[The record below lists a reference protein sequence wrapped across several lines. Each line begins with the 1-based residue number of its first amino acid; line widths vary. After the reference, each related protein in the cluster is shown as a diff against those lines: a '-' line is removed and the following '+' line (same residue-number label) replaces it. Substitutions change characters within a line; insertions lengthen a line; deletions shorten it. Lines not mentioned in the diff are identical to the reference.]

1 MYRRSSREPATGSLL
16 PCFYCHNLP
25 VCLADPSRQ
34 SREGPAVFGAQSHC
48 GVVALL
54 RFALARLCVR
64 GERANPRSFLTHSKT
79 DPASFLGVFSGN
91 RTGAS
96 VSLPHLILQ
105 QGACSRLFGRPFFGP
120 RSTTCLMPS
129 FIPQRNALIHCGQ
142 LRVDM
147 QRILNVLTCP
157 MGVPSFRLID
167 QRLKKRSLPA
177 QMTID

>member
-16 PCFYCHNLP
+16 PCFYCHNLL

-34 SREGPAVFGAQSHC
+34 SREGSAGFGAQSHC

-54 RFALARLCVR
+54 RSALARLCVR
-64 GERANPRSFLTHSKT
+64 CERANPRSFLTHSKT
-79 DPASFLGVFSGN
+79 DPASFSGVFSGN

-96 VSLPHLILQ
+96 VLLPHLILQ

-147 QRILNVLTCP
+147 RRILHVTVRL
-157 MGVPSFRLID
+157 MGLPSSRCF
-167 QRLKKRSLPA
+167 A
-177 QMTID
+177 